1 MLTKG
6 ENNIMKRQNQAGFAV
21 VEAVLIVVVLALLG
35 GVGYWVVSKNKTS
48 PAANQSSVETTKKA
62 EEAKTPTLG
71 VQQSL
76 NSAVDIEDAT
86 EDSGAV
92 EVEKQIDS
100 AADSA
105 SSVGDSF
112 NENDF

>member
-1 MLTKG
+1 
-6 ENNIMKRQNQAGFAV
+6 MKRQNQAGFAV
-21 VEAVLIVVVLALLG
+21 VEAVLIVVVLGLLG

-48 PAANQSSVETTKKA
+48 PAANQSSVESTKKA

-76 NSAVDIEDAT
+76 TAAAEVEDAT

-92 EVEKQIDS
+92 EVEKKID
-100 AADSA
+100 AAVDSA
-105 SSVGDSF
+105 SEVGDSF